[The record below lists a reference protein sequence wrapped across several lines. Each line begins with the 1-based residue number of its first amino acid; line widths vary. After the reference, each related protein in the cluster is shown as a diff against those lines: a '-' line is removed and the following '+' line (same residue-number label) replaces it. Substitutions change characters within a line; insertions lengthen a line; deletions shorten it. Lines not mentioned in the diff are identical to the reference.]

1 MVVIAQQHPGMNAP
15 ARHRAGL
22 SQGLQKEPP
31 VRLVAKD
38 FFVSGFD
45 A

>member
-1 MVVIAQQHPGMNAP
+1 MRQTVIVQASPKVS
-15 ARHRAGL
+15 R
-22 SQGLQKEPP
+22 KKPP